1 MATKTTAICHLV
13 VGHVNIVRCATD
25 GTPVRWYTVQADA
38 IVEAKL
44 KTSDVSCALV
54 VCSLIRQRYADF
66 SALLLESW
74 QKVLLTKK
82 DDKVGTT
89 SRLCIDC
96 RCHNK
101 HLCEPSHLNSL
112 QFLVRFLISC
122 SRDCLS

>member
-1 MATKTTAICHLV
+1 M
-13 VGHVNIVRCATD
+13 NIVRCATD

-44 KTSDVSCALV
+44 KMSDVSCALI
-54 VCSLIRQRYADF
+54 VCSLIHQRYADF

-89 SRLCIDC
+89 SHLCIDC

-101 HLCEPSHLNSL
+101 HFCEPPHLNQL
-112 QFLVRFLISC
+112 QFLVKFLLSC
-122 SRDCLS
+122 SSDCFS